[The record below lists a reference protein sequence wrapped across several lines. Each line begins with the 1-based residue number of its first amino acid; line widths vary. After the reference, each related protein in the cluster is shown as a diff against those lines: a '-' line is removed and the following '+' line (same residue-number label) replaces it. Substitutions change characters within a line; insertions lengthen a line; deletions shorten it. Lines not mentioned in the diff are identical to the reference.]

1 MSSKKE
7 DSTPEPFDID
17 QLKASVRKSVEL
29 EEPIHEL
36 RLSIS
41 EGLYLLALGDVEGQL
56 LKKSEK
62 VIDYGLIA
70 GGILQLSLMGSIS
83 LKKGFIKI
91 ISTKQTGHIF
101 LDKVLKN
108 LTEGGGLTEEI
119 LRLKNELQKVHD
131 DLEELLIGRGI
142 LKREENTLLWIPLS
156 ERMENVNY
164 AYEKEIRNTLRALVL
179 RGFKNDVSFSIL
191 FSLTHDCHL
200 LSEVFGS
207 TSEIADAKNW
217 VKNPKKLAGVD
228 EDLARI
234 LGLISHFFIEK
245 LPK

>member
-1 MSSKKE
+1 MPLDK
-7 DSTPEPFDID
+7 TNPLQEPFDID
-17 QLKASVRKSVEL
+17 QLKASVRKSVES

-56 LKKSEK
+56 LKKAEK
-62 VIDYGLIA
+62 GIDYGVIA

-83 LKKGFIKI
+83 LEKGFIKI

-108 LTEGGGLTEEI
+108 LTEGGGLIEEI
-119 LRLKNELQKVHD
+119 LRLKNELKKLHD

-164 AYEKEIRNTLRALVL
+164 AYEKEIRNTLKALVL
-179 RGFKNDVSFSIL
+179 RGFKNAVSFSIL

-200 LSEVFGS
+200 LSEVFRS
-207 TSEIADAKNW
+207 TSELTDAINL
-217 VKNPKKLAGVD
+217 VKNPTKLAGVD
-228 EDLARI
+228 EDLAKT
-234 LGLISHFFIEK
+234 LGLISDFFSEK
-245 LPK
+245 FPE

>member
-1 MSSKKE
+1 MPLDK
-7 DSTPEPFDID
+7 TNPLQEPFDID

-56 LKKSEK
+56 LKKAEK
-62 VIDYGLIA
+62 GIDYGVIA
-70 GGILQLSLMGSIS
+70 GGILQLSLMGSLS
-83 LKKGFIKI
+83 LEKGVIKI

-101 LDKVLKN
+101 LDKILIN
-108 LTEGGGLTEEI
+108 LIEGQSLIEEI
-119 LRLKNELQKVHD
+119 LRLKNELRELHV
-131 DLEELLIGRGI
+131 DLEQLLIARGI

-217 VKNPKKLAGVD
+217 VKNPIKLSGVD
-228 EDLARI
+228 EDLAKI

-245 LPK
+245 LSK

>member
-17 QLKASVRKSVEL
+17 QLKASVRKSVES

-56 LKKSEK
+56 LKKAEK
-62 VIDYGLIA
+62 GIDYGVIA
-70 GGILQLSLMGSIS
+70 GGILQLSLMGSLS
-83 LKKGFIKI
+83 LEKGVIKI

-101 LDKVLKN
+101 LDKILIN
-108 LTEGGGLTEEI
+108 LIEGQSLIEEI
-119 LRLKNELQKVHD
+119 LRLKNELRELHV
-131 DLEELLIGRGI
+131 DLEQLLIARGI

>member
-62 VIDYGLIA
+62 VIDYGLIV

-108 LTEGGGLTEEI
+108 LTEGGGLIEEI
-119 LRLKNELQKVHD
+119 LRLKNELQ
-131 DLEELLIGRGI
+131 
-142 LKREENTLLWIPLS
+142 S
-156 ERMENVNY
+156 
-164 AYEKEIRNTLRALVL
+164 
-179 RGFKNDVSFSIL
+179 
-191 FSLTHDCHL
+191 
-200 LSEVFGS
+200 
-207 TSEIADAKNW
+207 
-217 VKNPKKLAGVD
+217 
-228 EDLARI
+228 
-234 LGLISHFFIEK
+234 
-245 LPK
+245 